1 MSQKKFL
8 IAQVPFYK
16 AFLNFFLL
24 TLLFTQLSACGK
36 EEEKLAAQTVAQP
49 AVENVLDSELEDWAA
64 IKLPDITKQPITL
77 RVANVVNPR
86 FKQLSESQLQRIL
99 KRSQQLVKQHFDV
112 AVNFSEIKTKNIAEI
127 FNTLKP
133 EVTSQRKTEIV
144 VIGFIDKQDREEMQ
158 VSIYRTLANYS
169 LDAKKVIDY
178 AQPYLL
184 HPEIKQT
191 DFIGLSYALVDTLI
205 ARLNY
210 WKKQKATDG
219 HPVLDANAYNEWVWW
234 DSLGYGDLP
243 YEVVITNQLVASAE
257 YYGMDVHSSLRGGL
271 TAGTTSYNRNALLST
286 YAYVM
291 VYPMLNDTELLTT
304 LRQDSS
310 YNDAQIVNYS
320 AALLTHELGH
330 MLLRLGHPF
339 GDKHCIM
346 SPTTLLN
353 YRDWYK
359 QLDADQCAIGSSEQ
373 MMPGVANIDYNKKW

>member
-1 MSQKKFL
+1 MNQKNFL
-8 IAQVPFYK
+8 IAQVPFCKVVLY
-16 AFLNFFLL
+16 FFLL
-24 TLLFTQLSACGK
+24 TFLFTQLCACGNDK
-36 EEEKLAAQTVAQP
+36 EKPATQP
-49 AVENVLDSELEDWAA
+49 AVENALDSELEDWAA

-86 FKQLSESQLQRIL
+86 FKQLSENQLQRIL
-99 KRSQQLVKQHFDV
+99 KRSQQLVKQYFDV
-112 AVNFSEIKTKNIAEI
+112 AINFSEIKTQKIADV
-127 FNTLKP
+127 FNKLKP
-133 EVTSQRKTEIV
+133 EVVSQRKSEIV
-144 VIGFIDKQDREEMQ
+144 DIGFIDKEDREEVQ
-158 VSIYRTLANYS
+158 VTIYKTLANYS
-169 LDAKKVIDY
+169 QDEKKVIDY

-219 HPVLDANAYNEWVWW
+219 HPVLDSNGYNEWVWW

-257 YYGMDVHSSLRGGL
+257 YYGMDVHSSICGGL
-271 TAGTTSYNRNALLST
+271 TAGTTTYNRNALLST
-286 YAYVM
+286 YVYVM
-291 VYPMLNDTELLTT
+291 VYPMLNDTDLLNT

-310 YNDAQIVNYS
+310 YSDEQIVNYS

-353 YRDWYK
+353 YRDWYNH
-359 QLDADQCAIGSSEQ
+359 LDGDQCGIGSSEQ
-373 MMPGVANIDYNKKW
+373 MTPGVARIDYNKKW

>member
-1 MSQKKFL
+1 MSQKNRL
-8 IAQVPFYK
+8 IVHEPFYK
-16 AFLNFFLL
+16 VFLTIFLL
-24 TLLFTQLSACGK
+24 TFLFTQLSACDKG
-36 EEEKLAAQTVAQP
+36 EKNITVQP
-49 AVENVLDSELEDWAA
+49 AAENALDSDELDDWAA
-64 IKLPDITKQPITL
+64 INLPDITRQPITL

-86 FKQLSESQLQRIL
+86 FKQLSENQLRRIL
-99 KRSQQLVKQHFDV
+99 KRSQKLVKQYFDV
-112 AVNFSEIKTKNIAEI
+112 AVDFSEIQTRNIADV

-133 EVTSQRKTEIV
+133 EVIRQRKTEIV
-144 VIGFIDKQDREEMQ
+144 AIGFIDKNDREEMQ

-169 LDAKKVIDY
+169 LDEKKVIDY

-191 DFIGLSYALVDTLI
+191 DFIGLSYALVDSLI
-205 ARLNY
+205 SRLDY

-219 HPVLDANAYNEWVWW
+219 FPVLDANGYNEWVWW

-243 YEVVITNQLVASAE
+243 YEVLITNQLVASAE

-291 VYPMLNDTELLTT
+291 VYPMLNDTDLLTM

-310 YNDAQIVNYS
+310 YSDEQIINYS

-339 GDKHCIM
+339 GNKHCIM
-346 SPTTLLN
+346 SPTKLLN
-353 YRDWYK
+353 YRDWYN
-359 QLDADQCAIGSSEQ
+359 QLDGDQCGIGSSEQ
-373 MMPGVANIDYNKKW
+373 MTPGAARIDYNKKW